1 MAQRSI
7 LCIDPDAATVADIR
21 NALQPHGFRVESIP
35 NGDQAMEW
43 ARLNGPSMIVLA
55 VEPRKVGYAICNKL
69 KRSPTLRETPLLLI
83 SSEETLA
90 TFHQHKK
97 LKSRADEYL
106 LKPLDLNEVIGI
118 VDRLVGLSA
127 EQAESDLGSAEEI
140 ELADDEIAEVS
151 LDDDDA
157 IIEDDEAFLES
168 PSPSP
173 TLVPGDSTTRPNGAI
188 PEESTSLQ
196 MLGDL
201 SRPVT
206 LDPGA
211 PSPFTTPFGDS
222 PFAGA
227 GGFDAPSFGEDTE
240 ASFTTRREERDPAN
254 GGPSGESRPS
264 GAPGRPE
271 AAAGSAELVNMSSFW
286 DEEELPAKMPWEG
299 THPSIS
305 AAELSESSAYV
316 SQELTAP
323 PGSGGSPGGLG
334 YGAGAGPGRSGPT
347 ASAGASGS
355 GGYGVGPGSGA
366 HPTLLP
372 TGAGARSGP
381 TGHALSGNRGLQGPP
396 DDGDLPS
403 LGEGIPPLPEEV
415 IYDDRSATELAAR
428 DQRIAELQARV
439 EVIDGQRASASTRA
453 TELQSRIESLEAER
467 QTLRR
472 ELDEQRDRMTQ
483 AASQGA
489 FSKERDLLSLRE
501 VINKKEK
508 DILDLRDAL
517 DAKERQILDHK
528 DKIRENERARRD
540 LEERMLGFERSLF
553 VANEKTAELL
563 QDKDKSVERERGLK
577 ARLDDAHEELRK
589 GQDEIEALR
598 KRIGQEIERGR
609 AEVERTR
616 VELEGKLLEAGE
628 HHHQQMTS
636 ATDDWNAK
644 QQAAEAAHLSELA
657 RSDAAHRQEIDG
669 LQRRLADESAAATER
684 LQTEMSK
691 LRREHEK
698 TVLSLKEEQA
708 LQLASERQA
717 YESQADAKHRAYR
730 EEIIALRRR
739 HEEEL
744 AAAEDRRQRDIL
756 EQEQRRVGELEQ
768 AESRR
773 RGELQARDEEHHS
786 RVTEIER
793 RHLIEKTESAE
804 RHRLE
809 YDQAVGRAVR
819 AEGELIARS
828 QEIEQAYRRL
838 AGFEAD
844 LDAARVELGDRE
856 LKLTQN
862 RDRIGEL
869 EGKLS
874 DYEDQIVRAYQRLR
888 ADEKTGEKIR
898 RALAV
903 ALALMDER
911 GASGQQ
917 ATALKTVGSGE
928 EAEKS

>member
-21 NALQPHGFRVESIP
+21 NALQPHGFRVESVP

-97 LKSRADEYL
+97 LKSHADEYL

-127 EQAESDLGSAEEI
+127 EHAESELGSAEEI

-151 LDDDDA
+151 LDDEDA

-222 PFAGA
+222 PFGGA
-227 GGFDAPSFGEDTE
+227 GGFDSPSFGEDTE

-254 GGPSGESRPS
+254 GGGSGPSRSTAS
-264 GAPGRPE
+264 APGGPE
-271 AAAGSAELVNMSSFW
+271 GPSASAELVNMSSFW

-323 PGSGGSPGGLG
+323 PGSGGASAGLG
-334 YGAGAGPGRSGPT
+334 FGAGA
-347 ASAGASGS
+347 
-355 GGYGVGPGSGA
+355 GPGSGA
-366 HPTLLP
+366 HPTHLP
-372 TGAGARSGP
+372 AGGGARSGP
-381 TGHALSGNRGLQGPP
+381 TGHALSGNGGLHGA

-428 DQRIAELQARV
+428 DHRIAELQARL
-439 EVIDGQRASASTRA
+439 EVLDGQRTSASTRA
-453 TELQSRIESLEAER
+453 VELQSRIESLEAER

-609 AEVERTR
+609 TEVEKTR

-644 QQAAEAAHLSELA
+644 QQAAEAAHQSELA

-684 LQTEMSK
+684 LQTELSK

-917 ATALKTVGSGE
+917 AAALKNVGSGE

>member
-43 ARLNGPSMIVLA
+43 ARLNGPSLIVLA

-106 LKPLDLNEVIGI
+106 LKPLDLNEVVGI

-127 EQAESDLGSAEEI
+127 EHAESELGSAEEI

-222 PFAGA
+222 PFGAAG
-227 GGFDAPSFGEDTE
+227 GGFDSPSFGEDTE

-254 GGPSGESRPS
+254 GGGGQSRSSASAQGGPEGPS
-264 GAPGRPE
+264 A
-271 AAAGSAELVNMSSFW
+271 SAELVNMSSFW

-305 AAELSESSAYV
+305 AAELTESSAYV

-323 PGSGGSPGGLG
+323 PGSGGHQGGLG
-334 YGAGAGPGRSGPT
+334 LGLGSASGVP

-366 HPTLLP
+366 HPMHLP
-372 TGAGARSGP
+372 GGGGARSGP
-381 TGHALSGNRGLQGPP
+381 VGHGVSGNGGLHGP

-415 IYDDRSATELAAR
+415 LYDDRSATELAVR

-439 EVIDGQRASASTRA
+439 EVVDGQRASASTRA
-453 TELQSRIESLEAER
+453 VELQSRIESLEAER

-598 KRIGQEIERGR
+598 KRIAQEIERGR
-609 AEVERTR
+609 TEVEKTR

-684 LQTEMSK
+684 LQTELSK

-911 GASGQQ
+911 GASGQP
-917 ATALKTVGSGE
+917 AAALKTVGSGE

>member
-7 LCIDPDAATVADIR
+7 LCIEPDAGTVAEIR

-69 KRSPTLRETPLLLI
+69 KRSPTLRDTPLLLI

-106 LKPLDLNEVIGI
+106 LKPLDLNEVLAI
-118 VDRLVGLSA
+118 VDRLVGLSE
-127 EQAESDLGSAEEI
+127 EQTESVLGSAEEI

-151 LDDDDA
+151 LDDEA
-157 IIEDDEAFLES
+157 LIEEDDGYLDS
-168 PSPSP
+168 SSP
-173 TLVPGDSTTRPNGAI
+173 TVVPGDSTTRPNGAI
-188 PEESTSLQ
+188 PEESKSLQ

-201 SRPVT
+201 SRPVV
-206 LDPGA
+206 LDQGG
-211 PSPFTTPFGDS
+211 PSPFGSESLFGGPS
-222 PFAGA
+222 P
-227 GGFDAPSFGEDTE
+227 FDAPGSISSYPGGS
-240 ASFTTRREERDPAN
+240 AS
-254 GGPSGESRPS
+254 
-264 GAPGRPE
+264 PE
-271 AAAGSAELVNMSSFW
+271 AGGGATVAEPGQGSPGNASDVVNLSKFW
-286 DEEELPAKMPWEG
+286 DDEELPAKMPWEG

-305 AAELSESSAYV
+305 TSQISEGAAYI
-316 SQELTAP
+316 SQEM
-323 PGSGGSPGGLG
+323 SGQTSS
-334 YGAGAGPGRSGPT
+334 GAGAAAGPGPVSGSRPNAVPQFHGQSN
-347 ASAGASGS
+347 ASAYS
-355 GGYGVGPGSGA
+355 GGHA
-366 HPTLLP
+366 T
-372 TGAGARSGP
+372 TGAGHSHDEGE
-381 TGHALSGNRGLQGPP
+381 
-396 DDGDLPS
+396 LPS
-403 LGEGIPPLPEEV
+403 LGEGVPPLPEEV
-415 IYDDRSATELAAR
+415 MYDDRSATELAAR
-428 DQRIAELQARV
+428 DQKIAELVGRV
-439 EVIDGQRASASTRA
+439 ESLDGKRGTAEARAN
-453 TELQSRIESLEAER
+453 ELQVRIESLEAER

-553 VANEKTAELL
+553 VANEKAAELL

-598 KRIGQEIERGR
+598 KRITQEIDRGR
-609 AEVERTR
+609 MEVEKTR
-616 VELEGKLLEAGE
+616 VELEGKLFEAEE
-628 HHHQQMTS
+628 HHHQQLTS
-636 ATDDWNAK
+636 ATEDGIAK
-644 QQAAEAAHLSELA
+644 LQAEQAANQSELA
-657 RSDAAHRQEIDG
+657 RIDAAHRQEIDG

-684 LQTEMSK
+684 LQSEMSK
-691 LRREHEK
+691 LRREQEK
-698 TVLSLKEEQA
+698 TVASMKEEQA

-717 YESQADAKHRAYR
+717 YEGQADTKHRAYR
-730 EEIIALRRR
+730 EEIMALRRR

-756 EQEQRRVGELEQ
+756 EQEQRRVGELEL
-768 AESRR
+768 AEGRR

-856 LKLTQN
+856 LKLTQS

-911 GASGQQ
+911 ASSPQ
-917 ATALKTVGSGE
+917 APMKATSSTAE
-928 EAEKS
+928 EVEKS

>member
-1 MAQRSI
+1 
-7 LCIDPDAATVADIR
+7 
-21 NALQPHGFRVESIP
+21 
-35 NGDQAMEW
+35 
-43 ARLNGPSMIVLA
+43 
-55 VEPRKVGYAICNKL
+55 
-69 KRSPTLRETPLLLI
+69 LI

-106 LKPLDLNEVIGI
+106 LKPLDLNEVLAI
-118 VDRLVGLSA
+118 VDRLVGLSE
-127 EQAESDLGSAEEI
+127 EQTESVLGSAEEI

-151 LDDDDA
+151 LDDEA
-157 IIEDDEAFLES
+157 LIEEDDGYLDS
-168 PSPSP
+168 SSP
-173 TLVPGDSTTRPNGAI
+173 TVVPGDSTTRPNGAI
-188 PEESTSLQ
+188 PEESKSLQ

-201 SRPVT
+201 SRPVV
-206 LDPGA
+206 LDPGV
-211 PSPFTTPFGDS
+211 PSPFGNESLFGGPS
-222 PFAGA
+222 P
-227 GGFDAPSFGEDTE
+227 FDAPGS
-240 ASFTTRREERDPAN
+240 ASSYP
-254 GGPSGESRPS
+254 GGSAG
-264 GAPGRPE
+264 PE
-271 AAAGSAELVNMSSFW
+271 AGGGATLAESGPDSPGNASDVVNLSKFW
-286 DEEELPAKMPWEG
+286 DDEELPAKMPWEG

-305 AAELSESSAYV
+305 TSQISEGAAYISQEMSGQTSSSAGV
-316 SQELTAP
+316 GT
-323 PGSGGSPGGLG
+323 GPGGL
-334 YGAGAGPGRSGPT
+334 
-347 ASAGASGS
+347 SGS
-355 GGYGVGPGSGA
+355 RPNVAPPFHGQSNAGSYSGG
-366 HPTLLP
+366 HPT
-372 TGAGARSGP
+372 TGAGHS
-381 TGHALSGNRGLQGPP
+381 NDEGL
-396 DDGDLPS
+396 LPS
-403 LGEGIPPLPEEV
+403 LGEGVPPLPEEV
-415 IYDDRSATELAAR
+415 MYDDRSATELAAR
-428 DQRIAELQARV
+428 DQKIAELIARV
-439 EVIDGQRASASTRA
+439 ESLDGKRGTAEARAN
-453 TELQSRIESLEAER
+453 ELQLRIESLEAER

-553 VANEKTAELL
+553 VANEKAAELL

-598 KRIGQEIERGR
+598 KRVTQEIDRGR
-609 AEVERTR
+609 MEVEKTR
-616 VELEGKLLEAGE
+616 VELEGKLFEAEE
-628 HHHQQMTS
+628 HHHQQLTS
-636 ATDDWNAK
+636 ATEDGIAK
-644 QQAAEAAHLSELA
+644 LQAEQAANQAELA
-657 RSDAAHRQEIDG
+657 RIDAAHRQEIDG

-684 LQTEMSK
+684 LQSEMSK

-698 TVLSLKEEQA
+698 TVVSMKEEQA

-717 YESQADAKHRAYR
+717 YEGQADAKHRAYR
-730 EEIIALRRR
+730 EEIMGLRRR

-756 EQEQRRVGELEQ
+756 EQEQRRVGELEL
-768 AESRR
+768 AEGRR

-856 LKLTQN
+856 LKLTQG

-911 GASGQQ
+911 ASSPQAPMK
-917 ATALKTVGSGE
+917 ATASAAE
-928 EAEKS
+928 EVEKS

>member
-7 LCIDPDAATVADIR
+7 LCIEPDAGTVAEIR

-106 LKPLDLNEVIGI
+106 LKPLDLNEVLAI
-118 VDRLVGLSA
+118 VDRLVGLSE
-127 EQAESDLGSAEEI
+127 EQTESALGSAEEI

-151 LDDDDA
+151 LDDEA
-157 IIEDDEAFLES
+157 LIEEDDGYLDS
-168 PSPSP
+168 SSP
-173 TLVPGDSTTRPNGAI
+173 TVVPGDSTTRPNGAI
-188 PEESTSLQ
+188 PEESKSLQ

-201 SRPVT
+201 SRPVV
-206 LDPGA
+206 LDPGV
-211 PSPFTTPFGDS
+211 PSPFGSESLF
-222 PFAGA
+222 
-227 GGFDAPSFGEDTE
+227 
-240 ASFTTRREERDPAN
+240 
-254 GGPSGESRPS
+254 GGPSPFDPEGTSPSYPIGSAGGAEAGGGATLGESGQDS
-264 GAPGRPE
+264 PGN
-271 AAAGSAELVNMSSFW
+271 ASDVVNLSKFW
-286 DEEELPAKMPWEG
+286 DDEELPAKMPWEG

-305 AAELSESSAYV
+305 TSQISEGAAYI
-316 SQELTAP
+316 SQEM
-323 PGSGGSPGGLG
+323 SGQTSNSAGAA
-334 YGAGAGPGRSGPT
+334 AGAGGGSRPNAVPQFHGQSN
-347 ASAGASGS
+347 ASAYSSGHAT
-355 GGYGVGPGSGA
+355 G
-366 HPTLLP
+366 
-372 TGAGARSGP
+372 GAGHSHNDEGE
-381 TGHALSGNRGLQGPP
+381 
-396 DDGDLPS
+396 LPS
-403 LGEGIPPLPEEV
+403 LGEGVPPLPEEV
-415 IYDDRSATELAAR
+415 MYDDRSAAELAAR
-428 DQRIAELQARV
+428 DQKIAELVGRV
-439 EVIDGQRASASTRA
+439 ESLDGKRGTAEARAN
-453 TELQSRIESLEAER
+453 ELQLRIESLEAER

-553 VANEKTAELL
+553 VANEKAAELL

-598 KRIGQEIERGR
+598 KRITQEIDRGR
-609 AEVERTR
+609 MEVEKTR
-616 VELEGKLLEAGE
+616 VELEGKLFEAEE
-628 HHHQQMTS
+628 HHHQQLTG
-636 ATDDWNAK
+636 ATEDGIAK
-644 QQAAEAAHLSELA
+644 LQAEQAANQAELA
-657 RSDAAHRQEIDG
+657 RIDAAHRQEIDG
-669 LQRRLADESAAATER
+669 LQRRLADESAAATDR
-684 LQTEMSK
+684 LQSEMSK

-698 TVLSLKEEQA
+698 TVASMKEEQA

-717 YESQADAKHRAYR
+717 YEGQADAKHRAYR
-730 EEIIALRRR
+730 EEIMALRRR

-768 AESRR
+768 AEGRR

-856 LKLTQN
+856 LKLTQS

-911 GASGQQ
+911 ASSPQAPMK
-917 ATALKTVGSGE
+917 ATASAAE
-928 EAEKS
+928 EVEKS

>member
-7 LCIDPDAATVADIR
+7 LCIEPDAGTVSEIR

-43 ARLNGPSMIVLA
+43 ARIHGPTMIVLA

-69 KRSPTLRETPLLLI
+69 KRSPNLRDTPLLLI

-106 LKPLDLNEVIGI
+106 LKPLDLNELVTI

-127 EQAESDLGSAEEI
+127 EQTESLLGSAEEI

-151 LDDDDA
+151 LDDEA
-157 IIEDDEAFLES
+157 LIEEDDGYLES
-168 PSPSP
+168 SSP
-173 TLVPGDSTTRPNGAI
+173 TVVPGDSTTRPNGAI
-188 PEESTSLQ
+188 PEESKSLQ

-201 SRPVT
+201 SRPVV
-206 LDPGA
+206 LEPGV
-211 PSPFTTPFGDS
+211 PSPFGNESLFGGPS
-222 PFAGA
+222 P
-227 GGFDAPSFGEDTE
+227 FDAPGLTPPYTGEETATE
-240 ASFTTRREERDPAN
+240 FSVHQGGPGGASGSGADAAN
-254 GGPSGESRPS
+254 GSGRGEPGQDSSRKS
-264 GAPGRPE
+264 E
-271 AAAGSAELVNMSSFW
+271 DVVNLSTFW
-286 DEEELPAKMPWEG
+286 DDEELPAKMPWEG

-305 AAELSESSAYV
+305 ASSLNEGGAYV
-316 SQELTAP
+316 SEEISAQPSGAASGRLG
-323 PGSGGSPGGLG
+323 GSGGF
-334 YGAGAGPGRSGPT
+334 GPT
-347 ASAGASGS
+347 AGGSRPNVGTHAVGHGADEGE
-355 GGYGVGPGSGA
+355 
-366 HPTLLP
+366 
-372 TGAGARSGP
+372 
-381 TGHALSGNRGLQGPP
+381 
-396 DDGDLPS
+396 LPS
-403 LGEGIPPLPEEV
+403 LGDGVPPLPEEV
-415 IYDDRSATELAAR
+415 LYDDRGATELAAR
-428 DQRIAELQARV
+428 DQKIADLVGRVESLDAKRGSAEARASELQ
-439 EVIDGQRASASTRA
+439 
-453 TELQSRIESLEAER
+453 LRIESLEAER

-472 ELDEQRDRMTQ
+472 ELDEQRERMTQ

-598 KRIGQEIERGR
+598 KRITQEIDRGR
-609 AEVERTR
+609 MEVEKTR
-616 VELEGKLLEAGE
+616 VELEGKLFETAE
-628 HHHQQMTS
+628 HHHQQLTGTTEEWS
-636 ATDDWNAK
+636 AKLQAE
-644 QQAAEAAHLSELA
+644 QAAHQAELA
-657 RSDAAHRQEIDG
+657 RIEAAQRLEIDG
-669 LQRRLADESAAATER
+669 LQRRLADESAGASER
-684 LQTEMSK
+684 LQSELSK

-698 TVLSLKEEQA
+698 TVASMKEEQA

-717 YESQADAKHRAYR
+717 YEGQADAKHRAYR
-730 EEIIALRRR
+730 EEIMALRRR

-756 EQEQRRVGELEQ
+756 EQEQRRVAELEQ
-768 AESRR
+768 AENRR
-773 RGELQARDEEHHS
+773 RGELQARDEEHHA
-786 RVTEIER
+786 RVTESER

-804 RHRLE
+804 RHRLD

-856 LKLTQN
+856 LKLTQG
-862 RDRIGEL
+862 RDRISEL

-911 GASGQQ
+911 ASSPQAAMKAMASG
-917 ATALKTVGSGE
+917 AE